1 MSAAVVFVAPPPGLA
16 PHTDFDLSPV
26 DGADGLFA
34 LSAHEDAELRLFLVD
49 PRTVLADYAP
59 ELTDEQAAQ
68 LALAEPDDALL
79 LVVANP
85 GPDGVHVNLLA
96 PVVVNTATGAAA
108 QLILDGQ
115 DYPVRAPLA

>member
-1 MSAAVVFVAPPPGLA
+1 VSAAVAFIAPPPGLA

-26 DGADGLFA
+26 DGAEGLFA
-34 LSAHEDAELRLFLVD
+34 LSAREDADLRLFLVD

-59 ELTDEQAAQ
+59 ELTDEQASQ

-85 GPDGVHVNLLA
+85 GSDGVHVNLLA

-108 QLILDGQ
+108 QVILDGQ
-115 DYPVRAPLA
+115 DYPVRAPLG